1 MAIRILYLFLI
12 LLFTSCEELEVD
24 EGSIFEN
31 ECAQNYSAC
40 EELGNECQ
48 NGNDNAC
55 DLLGNECQ
63 NGNDNAC
70 DVLGNQ
76 CALGNYYACEELG
89 DACEWG
95 NSYACD
101 VLDAEE
107 PIPGIISLD
116 QYINGSTASFNWEGN
131 KFAFSYSFR
140 LESQSYEEPLGI
152 YINWSDWSSD
162 TLVALENLDEG
173 QYIFQVKSR
182 FEAVEQ
188 AEPAT
193 NNFEIDA
200 ISGPALRMYPMIQEV
215 QQGNQFDIYLYT
227 EKVDDLML
235 MSINISFDWN
245 MLNLVNVELGG
256 TISNYTTNFFALPVT
271 SHTEGEINITAG
283 FLNQSNLTD
292 FIADGTASLVKLTF
306 QPYYIGTTEIS
317 IFDSVLRNK
326 DYDEINI
333 LESVGGTVVVF
344 E

>member
-1 MAIRILYLFLI
+1 MPLKINRIISLLLLFLFI
-12 LLFTSCEELEVD
+12 
-24 EGSIFEN
+24 
-31 ECAQNYSAC
+31 AC
-40 EELGNECQ
+40 EELNIDPE
-48 NGNDNAC
+48 NPFEAD
-55 DLLGNECQ
+55 
-63 NGNDNAC
+63 
-70 DVLGNQ
+70 
-76 CALGNYYACEELG
+76 
-89 DACEWG
+89 
-95 NSYACD
+95 
-101 VLDAEE
+101 E
-107 PIPGIISLD
+107 PIPEITSLY
-116 QYINGSTASFNWEGN
+116 QNINGSTASFNWEGN

-162 TLVALENLDEG
+162 TLVTLKNLDEG

-182 FEAVEQ
+182 FEEVEQ

-193 NNFEIDA
+193 NNFVIDA
-200 ISGPALRMYPMIQEV
+200 ISGPTLRMYPMIQEV

-292 FIADGTASLVKLTF
+292 FIADGTVSLVKLTF

-333 LESVGGTVVVF
+333 LESIGGTVVVF